1 MFIKV
6 QIWLVQSLDF
16 KVESLRFST
25 INSNLFFLRDFID
38 LILYSPIL
46 TFLVCHSFLIL
57 FYLRNSRIGVFA
69 SDTASWHLISVSS
82 SLPPQTFL
90 LMVASNCGLFCLSWS
105 LRKLRYANVK
115 GSFSGR
121 TTTVIF
127 TVLTN
132 VLSFSWK
139 AATVIT
145 LSNTNNT
152 SNNSKKQAL

>member
-1 MFIKV
+1 MISLIWYSTLPFWLSSFVIV
-6 QIWLVQSLDF
+6 SSYCFTSEIQELVFLPQIL
-16 KVESLRFST
+16 
-25 INSNLFFLRDFID
+25 
-38 LILYSPIL
+38 
-46 TFLVCHSFLIL
+46 
-57 FYLRNSRIGVFA
+57 
-69 SDTASWHLISVSS
+69 TASWHLISISS

-90 LMVASNCGLFCLSWS
+90 LMVASNCRLFCLSWS

-152 SNNSKKQAL
+152 SNNSTKQAL